1 MTEKELRQKVVAQ
14 ARAWLGKKESD
25 GSHKEILDVYNRLSP
40 LPRGYRM
47 KDTDPWCAAFVSAVG
62 AAAGMSDVILPECSC
77 DYMAAAYRAKG
88 AYKDRGYRGQP
99 GDLIFYNWDGDA
111 SLDHVGIIEELL
123 QGGYL
128 ILEGNKSDA
137 VGRRSIP
144 GDWTLIAGIAVPDY
158 ASVEDDPTQ
167 EQPAAPSREGATIRI
182 TAEFPELEYGNK
194 GEAVR
199 LLQTLLPFHS
209 SRYKCG
215 IWGADG
221 DWGDATQRSVERFQK
236 DSGLDADGI
245 VGRAT
250 WEKLL
255 SV

>member
-1 MTEKELRQKVVAQ
+1 MTEKELRQKVAAQ

-25 GSHKEILDVYNRLSP
+25 GSHKEILDVYNRLTP

-62 AAAGMSDVILPECSC
+62 AAADMSDVILPECSC

-128 ILEGNKSDA
+128 IIEGNKSDA

-158 ASVEDDPTQ
+158 AAKAGEAAPAD
-167 EQPAAPSREGATIRI
+167 EQPPKQAEGYKRLARGSRGISVLAMQ
-182 TAEFPELEYGNK
+182 
-194 GEAVR
+194 AVLIAR
-199 LLQTLLPFHS
+199 GFD
-209 SRYKCG
+209 CG
-215 IWGADG
+215 PDGADG
-221 DWGDATQRSVERFQK
+221 VFGENTERAVVAFR
-236 DSGLDADGI
+236 GHCRLPDGK
-245 VGRAT
+245 VCDESA
-250 WEKLL
+250 WKKLL
-255 SV
+255 GFA

>member
-1 MTEKELRQKVVAQ
+1 MTEKQLRQKVVAQ
-14 ARAWLGKKESD
+14 ARAWLGEKESD
-25 GSHKEILDVYNRLSP
+25 GSHKEILDVYNRLTP

-62 AAAGMSDVILPECSC
+62 AAADMSDVIMPECSC

-128 ILEGNKSDA
+128 IIEGNKSDA

-158 ASVEDDPTQ
+158 AAKAGEAAPAD
-167 EQPAAPSREGATIRI
+167 EQPPDVDGKPLTTNSFPILKRGNRGETVRAAQ
-182 TAEFPELEYGNK
+182 F
-194 GEAVR
+194 
-199 LLQTLLPFHS
+199 LLNGRGFS
-209 SRYKCG
+209 CG
-215 IWGADG
+215 IWGADADFG
-221 DWGDATQRSVERFQK
+221 NMTEAAVLAFQRRN
-236 DSGLDADGI
+236 GLEVDGVI
-245 VGRAT
+245 GRVT
-250 WEKLL
+250 WSYLL
-255 SV
+255 GLR